1 MHSDEPNA
9 PLFLRLFDSL
19 LKPILLY
26 GSEIWGVCKPLK
38 KDKNGDFVTPNCS
51 SNIKTIDN
59 FVNQYYRNILGVPK
73 NCSTVGIHR
82 ELGRLPIKINIFKSM
97 IHYWFRLVTL
107 PKDRLISHCYWS
119 LFNNPDIHDDWM
131 SSIKNII
138 QSSGLAYLWTDQSM
152 LHSLEPCVI
161 SNLTTTMFKSLE
173 CQSLQNANSEI
184 NQQNKLHLFK
194 NVDHSLKPAPYLS
207 KIHGRSVRSLFS
219 KLRLGTLPL
228 EIETG
233 RHIQIDSNKRFCK
246 LCHSDKIG
254 NEIHFLFDCPALD
267 ATRKPLLDK
276 IISAFPRLQSLST
289 KEKTLSIFFNNQL
302 DQPTLSLASTL
313 LNELFSNRD
322 KQLLSVNATPI

>member
-1 MHSDEPNA
+1 M
-9 PLFLRLFDSL
+9 
-19 LKPILLY
+19 
-26 GSEIWGVCKPLK
+26 
-38 KDKNGDFVTPNCS
+38 TPNCS

-276 IISAFPRLQSLST
+276 II
-289 KEKTLSIFFNNQL
+289 I
-302 DQPTLSLASTL
+302 
-313 LNELFSNRD
+313 LFSNRD
-322 KQLLSVNATPI
+322 KPLILVNATPI